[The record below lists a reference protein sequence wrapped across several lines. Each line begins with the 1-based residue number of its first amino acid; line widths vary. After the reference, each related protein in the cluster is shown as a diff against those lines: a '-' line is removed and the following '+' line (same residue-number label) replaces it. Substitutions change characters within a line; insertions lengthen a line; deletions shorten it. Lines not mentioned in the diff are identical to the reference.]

1 MTSKNKYYNRSRISE
16 KKFREIIKYF
26 SVDLSATQ
34 IAQLANL
41 NLNTINKILTLVRMR
56 IVELSAQDQLQ
67 SIPLVGQI

>member
-41 NLNTINKILTLVRMR
+41 NLNTINKILTLVRIR